1 MGEVPGAAAVLGAA
15 VLAEGGRRAGGGVGE
30 AVGEALVGDAGEAV
44 VGVVGVVGESGV
56 GTRGGG
62 VAHRGRLLESDID
75 TASRGV
81 FDGLFGLVVE
91 AIVLQAV
98 AGRSQG
104 GEMGA
109 GARATHPSDRRTWPR
124 STRRTM
130 EGGIAWMWR
139 NGEGSACVCVR
150 LRASAERFCGPSK
163 ERVFGKGTC
172 SLSDTEG
179 KAKVFAFVS
188 MGADTKANTLGA
200 GGAPT
205 QRGAASRLLED
216 LARERSCPSRS
227 EVRCLA
233 DCEHG
238 SIGR

>member
-1 MGEVPGAAAVLGAA
+1 MLGAA
-15 VLAEGGRRAGGGVGE
+15 VLAKGGRRAGGGG
-30 AVGEALVGDAGEAV
+30 AGEA
-44 VGVVGVVGESGV
+44 VVGVVGESGV

-81 FDGLFGLVVE
+81 FDGPLGLVVE
-91 AIVLQAV
+91 AIVPQAV

-139 NGEGSACVCVR
+139 NVEGSACACAFASDCGKV
-150 LRASAERFCGPSK
+150 LRAKARNVCSERN
-163 ERVFGKGTC
+163 
-172 SLSDTEG
+172 
-179 KAKVFAFVS
+179 VFAF
-188 MGADTKANTLGA
+188 
-200 GGAPT
+200 
-205 QRGAASRLLED
+205 
-216 LARERSCPSRS
+216 
-227 EVRCLA
+227 
-233 DCEHG
+233 
-238 SIGR
+238 